1 MIKIA
6 IVDDDSQMLSIVENN
21 IKQSPEC
28 MGDVIIS
35 KFSNAQDALD
45 YLEKYEVFDIVI
57 SDIEME
63 GMQGMEFGE
72 IIRKKYPDIFLIFL
86 TAFPHYAVKSYAIN
100 AHQYVLKEEMEE
112 RLSNVVREMIGQLKE
127 KQKKY
132 RNIIKGNEIKKLD
145 YDDIFYIRKVK
156 EAKYVQY
163 TTVHGEYQER
173 ISLEQILE
181 ELGETEFM
189 MIERGF
195 IVNITHIDS
204 VKGRTICLDNGEQLS
219 ISRGR
224 YAEVRERLHTFW
236 REQL

>member
-21 IKQSPEC
+21 IKQIPEC
-28 MGDVIIS
+28 GEGVS
-35 KFSNAQDALD
+35 VFRFGKAEDALE
-45 YLEKYEVFDIVI
+45 YLENNEVFDIVI

-63 GMQGMEFGE
+63 GMQGIDFGE
-72 IIRKKYPDIFLIFL
+72 IVRKKHPEVYLIFL

-112 RLSNVVREMIGQLKE
+112 RLSKVVIEMIEHLKT

-132 RNIIKGNEIKKLD
+132 RNVIKGNEITKLD
-145 YDDIFYIRKVK
+145 YDDILYIRKVK
-156 EAKYVQY
+156 EAKYIQY

-195 IVNITHIDS
+195 IVNLTHIDS
-204 VKGRTICLDNGEQLS
+204 VKGRTISLDNDEQLS

-224 YAEVRERLHTFW
+224 YAEVRERLHMFW